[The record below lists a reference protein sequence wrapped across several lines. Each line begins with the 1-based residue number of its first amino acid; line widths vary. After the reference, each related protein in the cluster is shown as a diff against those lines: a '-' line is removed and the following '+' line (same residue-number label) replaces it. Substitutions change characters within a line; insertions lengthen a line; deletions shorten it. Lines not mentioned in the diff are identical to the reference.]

1 MDYPKRMTLAEFSKH
16 LIRLSSAPPVE
27 RKDFGEEAPAQDSPE
42 NGLAA
47 HVVLGMS
54 KSHD

>member
-1 MDYPKRMTLAEFSKH
+1 MDYLQRMSLAEFSKQ
-16 LIRLSSAPPVE
+16 LLRLSSAPPVE
-27 RKDFGEEAPAQDSPE
+27 RRNDGEAAPVEDSFK
-42 NGLAA
+42 NGFAA